1 MTSLRTRCTRVVYKT
16 LCAFGMIVACLHA
29 QVENAHLHEAVT
41 NLLVEAF
48 ACESDQPGKGR
59 IDIYVQIPY
68 PEINFVK
75 EKEHY
80 TGRFEISV
88 SVLSQEK
95 QQLWQKSQLVELH
108 VTDFSQTNSNQ
119 YFSLKQFSTD
129 IAPGKYEVLLQVTD
143 QESKKSES
151 VKKPI
156 TVRDFGSDTL
166 ALSDVMIVRRMTLDG
181 PRKNIVPNLSGV
193 LGKEHSKF
201 YLFFEIYNRT
211 QCDSVQFTCKFVNSK
226 QEVAALRTKS
236 ELLTGTRMQ
245 SIWQID
251 TLSIIPGK
259 YFLLVEASGKSK
271 IDSGKSYFASVSRIC
286 MVRVKDMPLIIDDL
300 NKAIDQLQYI
310 APGSEISSMKE
321 AATPDEKQRRFLEF
335 WAKRNPDPKAPNN
348 ELMEEYYSRV
358 EYANRNYTS
367 FMEGWRTDR
376 GMVLIR
382 FGPPQNIERHP
393 FDSNNKPYEI
403 WYYYNQNREFI
414 FVDETGFGDYRLLN
428 PETDLW
434 GRMW

>member
-1 MTSLRTRCTRVVYKT
+1 
-16 LCAFGMIVACLHA
+16 
-29 QVENAHLHEAVT
+29 
-41 NLLVEAF
+41 
-48 ACESDQPGKGR
+48 
-59 IDIYVQIPY
+59 
-68 PEINFVK
+68 
-75 EKEHY
+75 
-80 TGRFEISV
+80 
-88 SVLSQEK
+88 
-95 QQLWQKSQLVELH
+95 
-108 VTDFSQTNSNQ
+108 
-119 YFSLKQFSTD
+119 
-129 IAPGKYEVLLQVTD
+129 
-143 QESKKSES
+143 
-151 VKKPI
+151 
-156 TVRDFGSDTL
+156 
-166 ALSDVMIVRRMTLDG
+166 
-181 PRKNIVPNLSGV
+181 
-193 LGKEHSKF
+193 
-201 YLFFEIYNRT
+201 
-211 QCDSVQFTCKFVNSK
+211 
-226 QEVAALRTKS
+226 
-236 ELLTGTRMQ
+236 
-245 SIWQID
+245 
-251 TLSIIPGK
+251 
-259 YFLLVEASGKSK
+259 
-271 IDSGKSYFASVSRIC
+271 